1 MLKCKPFIIL
11 ADRDFSTEL
20 LNRCS
25 CYKSKRLSC
34 NTQDQK
40 CSNSIVQCKHWIL
53 CVSISV
59 SKWNEKLGQME
70 GSIGKIIN
78 IANPLRST
86 AKLMILIHPLS
97 VAFYSLTP
105 NGMGQALLMSK
116 CTSSHRLKYL
126 KQKALVCSSFSL
138 SFHHHFHL
146 LCFYLLH
153 NFTMVWGS
161 FRVFGGPLGVFW
173 GPLRSL
179 AHPTK

>member
-116 CTSSHRLKYL
+116 CTSSA
-126 KQKALVCSSFSL
+126 QISKAKSSSL
-138 SFHHHFHL
+138 L
-146 LCFYLLH
+146 LF
-153 NFTMVWGS
+153 FTFIIIFISYASTYYTISPW
-161 FRVFGGPLGVFW
+161 FGGPLGSLGVLW
-173 GPLRSL
+173 GPLESFRIL
-179 AHPTK
+179 